1 MRRQR
6 SKAVGLDLNLSREW
20 HPTKNGDLKPSD
32 IRPHS
37 HRRVWWLCKRGHEW
51 VARVSNRV
59 DRRSGCPKCS
69 RHQASEENNLQI
81 CYPDI
86 ARQWHP
92 TRNGDLKPSDV
103 TPRSHRKVWWLCER
117 GHEWKTTVIGRKPG
131 SKCPKCSGRE
141 ASEENN
147 LQVSNRDL
155 AMEWHPTKN
164 GTLRPSEVTPH
175 TGRKVWWI
183 CERGHEW
190 QAAVWTRVDKDCGC
204 PKCSGR
210 VATNDNNLAVVR
222 PDLAKEWHPTKNGDL
237 RPTDVKPKSNRK
249 VWWLC
254 KMDHEWEAV
263 VKNRTYGS
271 GCPYCRRQS
280 HGR

>member
-1 MRRQR
+1 MKRATLRVIRRQTTR
-6 SKAVGLDLNLSREW
+6 AVELDPSLSRDW
-20 HPTKNGDLKPSD
+20 HPTKNGDLTPSD
-32 IRPHS
+32 VRPHS
-37 HRRVWWLCKRGHEW
+37 HRKVWWICEKGHEW
-51 VARVSNRV
+51 QATVSNRV

-69 RHQASEENNLQI
+69 RHLASEENNLQI

-86 ARQWHP
+86 A
-92 TRNGDLKPSDV
+92 
-103 TPRSHRKVWWLCER
+103 
-117 GHEWKTTVIGRKPG
+117 
-131 SKCPKCSGRE
+131 
-141 ASEENN
+141 
-147 LQVSNRDL
+147 
-155 AMEWHPTKN
+155 MEWHPTKN
-164 GTLRPSEVTPH
+164 GTLRPSDVTPH

-183 CERGHEW
+183 CEKGHEW

-204 PKCSGR
+204 PMCSGR

-271 GCPYCRRQS
+271 GCPYCRWQS
-280 HGR
+280 HRQ